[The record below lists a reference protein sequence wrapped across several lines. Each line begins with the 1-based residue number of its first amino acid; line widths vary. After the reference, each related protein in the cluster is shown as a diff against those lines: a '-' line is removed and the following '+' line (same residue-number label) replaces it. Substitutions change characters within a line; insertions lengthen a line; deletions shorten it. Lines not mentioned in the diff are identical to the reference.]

1 MSKYEIVT
9 IASISESSHRDDTED
24 LMRDV
29 RDVICLGLLLVATP
43 GAVRSQ
49 STGPFVAAPHGI
61 ATLVAE
67 RPGIVDAGFGLGLAA
82 GWMLSPKWG
91 VVFVGDLSWMN
102 VNRAPLDYFLGMMA
116 LSARRRAGTFAGAPL
131 NLSVGPVT
139 WEADNSGLGI
149 LAGADVE
156 TDLWTGRRTLVALE
170 LLYFAPASWRG
181 ENPATELPNTTT
193 NDPRLAL
200 RLRFGRLF
208 DSRPPRAVV
217 RVN

>member
-1 MSKYEIVT
+1 
-9 IASISESSHRDDTED
+9 
-24 LMRDV
+24 MRGA
-29 RDVICLGLLLVATP
+29 RDVICLGLVLAAMP
-43 GAVRSQ
+43 MSARSQ
-49 STGPFVAAPHGI
+49 STGPFVAAPHGV

-67 RPGIVDAGFGLGLAA
+67 RSVADFGLGLGLAA

-116 LSARRRAGTFAGAPL
+116 LSARRRAGNFAGAPL

-156 TDLWTGRRTLVALE
+156 TELWTGRRTLVALE

-181 ENPATELPNTTT
+181 ENPTTQLPNTTT

-208 DSRPPRAVV
+208 DSRARAVV
-217 RVN
+217 RAN

>member
-1 MSKYEIVT
+1 
-9 IASISESSHRDDTED
+9 
-24 LMRDV
+24 MRGA
-29 RDVICLGLLLVATP
+29 RDVICLGLLLVAMP

-67 RPGIVDAGFGLGLAA
+67 RSVADFGLGLGLAA

-131 NLSVGPVT
+131 NLSVGSVT
-139 WEADNSGLGI
+139 WESDNSGLGI

-156 TDLWTGRRTLVALE
+156 SELWTGRRTLVALE

-181 ENPATELPNTTT
+181 ENPTTQLPNTTT

>member
-1 MSKYEIVT
+1 
-9 IASISESSHRDDTED
+9 
-24 LMRDV
+24 MRGA
-29 RDVICLGLLLVATP
+29 RDVICLGLVLAAMPVSA
-43 GAVRSQ
+43 RSQ
-49 STGPFVAAPHGI
+49 STGPFVAAPHGV

-67 RPGIVDAGFGLGLAA
+67 RSVADFGLGLGLAA

-156 TDLWTGRRTLVALE
+156 TELWTGRRTLVALE

-181 ENPATELPNTTT
+181 ENPTTQLPNTTT

-208 DSRPPRAVV
+208 DSRARRAVV
-217 RVN
+217 RAN